1 MPAEQPVP
9 LTLKERPVGDEVILA
24 CGVKL
29 AMTDAGAPIAIVVEA
44 LPEFVTVLPA
54 QLVNEKPA
62 LGVAC
67 RLTTVPELK
76 NWPEAGVTAPPAVG
90 EAAVV
95 NWYWVLKLAV

>member
-1 MPAEQPVP
+1 MIV
-9 LTLKERPVGDEVILA
+9 TCGDEV
-24 CGVKL
+24 KL
-29 AMTDAGAPIAIVVEA
+29 AVTEAGPLMVIVVAA
-44 LPEFVTVLPA
+44 LAELATVLPV
-54 QLVNEKPA
+54 QPVNAKPV